1 MRIDDIDALLAT
13 VQFSSL
19 NQAAEYLGI
28 TQSAITRRL
37 QRLEQELNVTLLERQ
52 TRPLT
57 LTAAGHRVYE
67 QCLSIK
73 RETKKLY
80 SLLDPEG
87 EPRGALRLGVPQ
99 SLSEIALPAALSA
112 LSQQFPGL
120 SPQITCGWSGQLQR
134 RLENGEPRGALRL
147 GVPQSLSEIALPA
160 ALSALSQQFPG
171 LSPQITCGWSGQ
183 LQRRLENGELDGM
196 LAMGPA
202 QQSFAEGYSGR
213 LLCPLEVVPIA
224 GRRLNLRASSLLE
237 CAERGW
243 ILNPDGCGL
252 RAGLIRELQS
262 QGLRLTLNV
271 ESAGAQLQIALVA
284 QGLGLGLVPRAALA
298 SSPWRDEIAVLSLSD
313 FQPAVSL
320 WLIHAQYLANL
331 QPPLTFFASKVVQQ
345 LTVSD

>member
-134 RLENGEPRGALRL
+134 
-147 GVPQSLSEIALPA
+147 
-160 ALSALSQQFPG
+160 
-171 LSPQITCGWSGQ
+171 W
-183 LQRRLENGELDGM
+183 LENGELDGM

-213 LLCPLEVVPIA
+213 LLCPLEVVPIV
-224 GRRLNLRASSLLE
+224 GRRLNLRASSLRE

-284 QGLGLGLVPRAALA
+284 QGLGLGLDRK
-298 SSPWRDEIAVLSLSD
+298 S
-313 FQPAVSL
+313 
-320 WLIHAQYLANL
+320 
-331 QPPLTFFASKVVQQ
+331 VV
-345 LTVSD
+345 

>member
-1 MRIDDIDALLAT
+1 M
-13 VQFSSL
+13 
-19 NQAAEYLGI
+19 
-28 TQSAITRRL
+28 
-37 QRLEQELNVTLLERQ
+37 
-52 TRPLT
+52 
-57 LTAAGHRVYE
+57 YE

-80 SLLDPEG
+80 SLLDPQG

-99 SLSEIALPAALSA
+99 SISEIALPAALAA
-112 LSQQFPGL
+112 LSQQFPAL
-120 SPQITCGWSGQLQR
+120 SPQVTCGWSG
-134 RLENGEPRGALRL
+134 E
-147 GVPQSLSEIALPA
+147 
-160 ALSALSQQFPG
+160 
-171 LSPQITCGWSGQ
+171 

-202 QQSFAEGYSGR
+202 QQTLAEGYSGR

-224 GRRLNLRASSLLE
+224 ARRLNLRASSLRE
-237 CAERGW
+237 CVEQGW

-262 QGLRLTLNV
+262 QGLRLKLNV
-271 ESAGAQLQIALVA
+271 ESAGAQLQMALVA

-298 SSPWRDEIAVLSLSD
+298 ASPWRDEIEVVNLSD

-331 QPPLTFFASKVVQQ
+331 QSPLIFFASKVVQQ

>member
-120 SPQITCGWSGQLQR
+120 SPQI
-134 RLENGEPRGALRL
+134 A
-147 GVPQSLSEIALPA
+147 
-160 ALSALSQQFPG
+160 
-171 LSPQITCGWSGQ
+171 CGWSGQ

-224 GRRLNLRASSLLE
+224 PALNLRASSLLE

>member
-134 RLENGEPRGALRL
+134 RLENGE
-147 GVPQSLSEIALPA
+147 
-160 ALSALSQQFPG
+160 
-171 LSPQITCGWSGQ
+171 
-183 LQRRLENGELDGM
+183 LDGM

-224 GRRLNLRASSLLE
+224 AGVDLRASSLLE